1 MAVTRTLQMSSELPD
16 LRDLLLRLGPDD
28 RALRFGN
35 AAIEAHCRRLAQ
47 AGDSVQVIGAYEDG
61 ELIGAAEI
69 WFEGG
74 SPPPGCEVGIEVD
87 EAWRGHRVG
96 GELLGRAVLVAG
108 NRRARR
114 LRLSCHAENRLMQRL
129 ARRFAR
135 DLRFDEDGA
144 EADVV
149 LPRPS
154 SCSIR
159 AEATM
164 DA

>member
-1 MAVTRTLQMSSELPD
+1 
-16 LRDLLLRLGPDD
+16 
-28 RALRFGN
+28 
-35 AAIEAHCRRLAQ
+35 
-47 AGDSVQVIGAYEDG
+47 
-61 ELIGAAEI
+61 
-69 WFEGG
+69 
-74 SPPPGCEVGIEVD
+74 
-87 EAWRGHRVG
+87 
-96 GELLGRAVLVAG
+96 
-108 NRRARR
+108 
-114 LRLSCHAENRLMQRL
+114 MQRL